1 VISLRTTAGQCQRCI
16 GQFWDKVKK
25 YQSHLGEEGGGWK
38 VNGAWMKVKWPLCEK
53 DDLEEFRGHLFGI
66 HWRLRVC

>member
-1 VISLRTTAGQCQRCI
+1 MYRAVLGQ
-16 GQFWDKVKK
+16 
-25 YQSHLGEEGGGWK
+25 GEEVPVTFGGGGWWMEGK
-38 VNGAWMKVKWPLCEK
+38 WAWMKVKWALCEK